1 MTARRDTQRPP
12 RFTSAFLRALLGR
25 DGEFVLGDLEEG
37 YGEVHA
43 ARGEAE
49 ANRWYRRQAVSTTC
63 AWMRRGSPGI
73 EQWLRDVRD
82 GAKALLRAPG
92 FSLATAITLGLGLGG
107 AASVVALAESVL
119 RPLPF
124 PDAER
129 LVAVWESHEGERRS
143 VAPANYLD
151 WRATSTS
158 FDALAA
164 HRTTSMSIRVDGLAR
179 RGRIA
184 GVSGNFFDVLGV
196 VPRLGRAFDGTL
208 RTDFPE
214 RVVVLSHTA
223 WVNSFAEDPGVLGRA
238 FQIDDLTYEVIGVAP
253 PDLEFPEPGLTA
265 WVRSP
270 TEAPEIRGFGA
281 DLPQLRDA
289 WYFEVVGRLSDGV
302 TVSAARDEMRAV
314 ALRLAALHPD
324 SNTGAT
330 TLLIP
335 LLEQTVAGFRATLV
349 ALMIAVALLLLAAGV
364 NVTHLALGRGA
375 SRRADM
381 AVRVALGA
389 GRSTLVRQVL
399 IEGWLLGLAGAGAGL
414 GLARATLGVSV
425 QVLGGSLPR
434 AEEVALRLPAAFGV
448 LALGLAIGTAV
459 SLIAFMRTRPGK
471 RPSLALAGRGWV
483 GGAAGNSLVAAQV
496 AAAVALLAG
505 AGLLA
510 RSVQRLA
517 DVDLGIDVE
526 DVVTLR
532 VAIPDAGTHAYA
544 ERLQLYDDLTTTIA
558 ALPGIRAV
566 GYGRSSPLTMGAQAG
581 LVVLGRGDSD
591 DRTDVG
597 WHPVTPTYF
606 EAMGIPLLMG
616 RGFSPADRRDA
627 LDVGILNEA
636 AARAA
641 FPGADPLGRQVTIG
655 LDGHDRPITIVAV
668 VGDTRTRGPATE
680 PGPVL
685 FRPMAQT
692 DGNSAVSMFFAART
706 PGAQPEDLAAVLQA
720 IRTAAPGIPV
730 YQGALGTDLARP
742 FRSTQASL
750 LLVLGVFALT
760 ALALGAV
767 GVYGVAAYAV
777 RRRRWEIGVRMALGA
792 DGSRVVREVVLTGTA
807 RAALGIPCGL
817 LLTLALGRALQNLL
831 FEVPSADPVTFTVV
845 SVLVLSVTIASL
857 VLPARTAAATDP
869 AVATRE

>member
-1 MTARRDTQRPP
+1 M
-12 RFTSAFLRALLGR
+12 LG
-25 DGEFVLGDLEEG
+25 
-37 YGEVHA
+37 
-43 ARGEAE
+43 
-49 ANRWYRRQAVSTTC
+49 
-63 AWMRRGSPGI
+63 
-73 EQWLRDVRD
+73 
-82 GAKALLRAPG
+82 
-92 FSLATAITLGLGLGG
+92 
-107 AASVVALAESVL
+107 
-119 RPLPF
+119 
-124 PDAER
+124 
-129 LVAVWESHEGERRS
+129 
-143 VAPANYLD
+143 VAPL
-151 WRATSTS
+151 
-158 FDALAA
+158 
-164 HRTTSMSIRVDGLAR
+164 
-179 RGRIA
+179 
-184 GVSGNFFDVLGV
+184 
-196 VPRLGRAFDGTL
+196 LGRAFDGTVQ
-208 RTDFPE
+208 TDFPE
-214 RVVVLSHTA
+214 RVAVLSHTA

-253 PDLEFPEPGLTA
+253 PGLDFPEPGLTA

-302 TVSAARDEMRAV
+302 TMSAARDEMRAL

-324 SNTGAT
+324 SNTGAS
-330 TLLIP
+330 TLLVP
-335 LLEQTVAGFRATLV
+335 LLEQTVAGFRTTLV
-349 ALMIAVALLLLAAGV
+349 ALAFSVALLLLAAGV

-375 SRRADM
+375 SRRGDM

-399 IEGWLLGLAGAGAGL
+399 IEGWLLGLAGGGAGL

-434 AEEVALRLPAAFGV
+434 AEEVALRLPTVFGV
-448 LALGLAIGTAV
+448 LALGLTIWTAV

-471 RPSLALAGRGWV
+471 RPSHALAGRGWV
-483 GGAAGNSLVAAQV
+483 GGAAGNGLVAAQV

-505 AGLLA
+505 AWLPLA

-532 VAIPDAGTHAYA
+532 VAIPDAGAHTYA
-544 ERLQLYDDLTTTIA
+544 ERLQLYDEITTTIA
-558 ALPGIRAV
+558 ALPGINAV
-566 GYGRSSPLTMGAQAG
+566 GYGRSSPLTMGAQAS
-581 LVVLGRGDSD
+581 LVVLGRGDSE

-597 WHPVTPTYF
+597 WHPVTPAYF
-606 EAMGIPLLMG
+606 EALGIPLLVG
-616 RGFSPADRRDA
+616 RAFTRADRRDA
-627 LDVGILNEA
+627 MDVGILNEA

-641 FPGADPLGRQVTIG
+641 FPSEDPLGQQVTIG

-668 VGDTRTRGPATE
+668 VGDTRTSGPATE

-692 DGNSAVSMFFAART
+692 DGNSAVSMFLAART
-706 PGAQPEDLAAVLQA
+706 PGAQSEDLAAVLRA

-730 YQGALGTDLARP
+730 YQAALGTELARP
-742 FRSTQASL
+742 FRSTQTSL
-750 LLVLGVFALT
+750 LLILGVFALT

-777 RRRRWEIGVRMALGA
+777 RSRRREIGVRMALGA
-792 DGSRVVREVVLTGTA
+792 DRSRVVREVVLTGTA

-817 LLTLALGRALQNLL
+817 LLTLALGQAFQNLL
-831 FEVPSADPVTFTVV
+831 FEVPSVDPVTFTVV
-845 SVLVLSVTIASL
+845 SLLVLSVTVASL
-857 VLPARTAAATDP
+857 VLPARAAAATDP